1 MKTFVPSC
9 LTVAAVA
16 ALFASS
22 AALADITVGVSLP
35 LTGPGSGLGIPMSN
49 GLKMWPTTLGGEK
62 VKLVILDDATDPT
75 KGVQNARRLINEDK
89 VDVII
94 GSGVTPVAVAM
105 ADVAAEAKT
114 VQLALS
120 PIGLPAGKDGWSF
133 RMPQSNGVM
142 ANAMVAHMQKQGVKS
157 VAFLGYTDAYGEQWL
172 QALTPLLDKAGI
184 KLVASERFA
193 RADTSVTAQA
203 LKLAAA
209 NPDAMVV
216 VASGSGAAMPQL
228 GLIDRGFKGKIY
240 QTHAAATKD
249 LMRVGG
255 KAMEGTFVTAGP
267 VVVAEQLPDSHP
279 SKALGV
285 KFNADYEKINGAG
298 SRNQFAAH
306 AFDTALI
313 LDRVVPV
320 ALKAGKPGTAEFRA
334 ALKDALESAPAL
346 AVSHGVIDFTPTDHW
361 GYRPDTGVVMKV
373 VNGEWSLEK

>member
-1 MKTFVPSC
+1 MKPLLKTT
-9 LTVAAVA
+9 LAAAA
-16 ALFASS
+16 ALLASG
-22 AALADITVGVSLP
+22 AALADITIGVSLP

-49 GLKMWPTTLGGEK
+49 GVKMWPATIGGEK
-62 VKLVILDDATDPT
+62 VKLIILDDATDPT

-94 GSGVTPVAVAM
+94 GSGITPVAIAI

-120 PIGLPAGKDGWSF
+120 PIGLPAGKDAWSF

-142 ANAMVAHMQKQGVKS
+142 AIAMVAHMQKLGVKS
-157 VAFLGYTDAYGEQWL
+157 VGFLGYTDAFGEQWL

-184 KLVASERFA
+184 KLVGAERFA

-203 LKLAAA
+203 LKLSAA
-209 NPDAMVV
+209 NPDAMVIF
-216 VASGSGAAMPQL
+216 ASGSGAAMPQL
-228 GLIDRGFKGKIY
+228 GLIERGYKGKFY
-240 QTHAAATKD
+240 QTHGAATKD

-279 SKALGV
+279 SKAIGV
-285 KFNADYEKINGAG
+285 KFNAAYEQINGAG

-306 AFDTALI
+306 SYDTSLI
-313 LDRVVPV
+313 LDKVVPI
-320 ALKAGKPGTAEFRA
+320 ALKKGKPGTPEFRA
-334 ALKDALESAPAL
+334 ALKDALESTPAL
-346 AVSHGVIDFTPTDHW
+346 AVSHGVLNFTPADHW

>member
-1 MKTFVPSC
+1 MKPL
-9 LTVAAVA
+9 LTTTLAAAA
-16 ALFASS
+16 ALLASS
-22 AALADITVGVSLP
+22 AALADITIGVSLP

-49 GLKMWPTTLGGEK
+49 GVKMWPATIGGEK
-62 VKLVILDDATDPT
+62 VKLIILDDATDPT

-94 GSGVTPVAVAM
+94 GSGITPVAIAI

-120 PIGLPAGKDGWSF
+120 PIGLPAGKDAWSF

-142 ANAMVAHMQKQGVKS
+142 AIAMVAHMQKLGVKS
-157 VAFLGYTDAYGEQWL
+157 VGFLGYTDAFGEQWL

-184 KLVASERFA
+184 KLVGAERFA

-203 LKLAAA
+203 LKLSAA
-209 NPDAMVV
+209 NPDAMVI

-228 GLIDRGFKGKIY
+228 GLIERGYRGKFY
-240 QTHAAATKD
+240 QTHGAATKD

-279 SKALGV
+279 SKAIGV
-285 KFNADYEKINGAG
+285 KFNAAYEQINGAG

-306 AFDTALI
+306 SYDTSLI
-313 LDRVVPV
+313 LEKVVPI
-320 ALKAGKPGTAEFRA
+320 ALKKGKPGTPEFRA
-334 ALKDALESAPAL
+334 ALKDALESTPAL
-346 AVSHGVIDFTPTDHW
+346 AVSHGVLNFTPADHW

>member
-1 MKTFVPSC
+1 MKRVLKIMLATAT
-9 LTVAAVA
+9 L
-16 ALFASS
+16 LAS
-22 AALADITVGVSLP
+22 AGALADITIGVSLS
-35 LTGPGSGLGIPMSN
+35 LTGPGSGLGIPMNN
-49 GLKMWPTTLGGEK
+49 GVKMWPATIGGEK
-62 VKLVILDDATDPT
+62 IKVVVLDDATDPT
-75 KGVQNARRLINEDK
+75 KGVQNARRLVNEDK

-94 GSGVTPVAVAM
+94 GSGVTPVAIAI

-120 PIGLPAGKDGWSF
+120 PIGLPPGKDAWTF

-142 ANAMVAHMQKQGVKS
+142 AIAMVAHMQKLGVKS
-157 VAFLGYTDAYGEQWL
+157 VGFLGYTDAFGEQWL

-184 KLVASERFA
+184 KLVGSERFA

-203 LKLAAA
+203 LKLTAA
-209 NPDAMVV
+209 NPDAMVI

-228 GLIDRGFKGKIY
+228 GLIERGYKGKIY
-240 QTHAAATKD
+240 QTHGAATKD

-255 KAMEGTFVTAGP
+255 KATEGTFVTAGP

-285 KFNADYEKINGAG
+285 KFNAAYEQIHGAG

-306 AFDTALI
+306 SYDASLM
-313 LDRVVPV
+313 LDKVVPI
-320 ALKAGKPGTAEFRA
+320 ALKKGKPGTPEFRA
-334 ALKDALESAPAL
+334 ALKEALESTPSL
-346 AVSHGVIDFTPTDHW
+346 AVSHGVLDFTPADHW

>member
-1 MKTFVPSC
+1 MKRVLKIMLATAT
-9 LTVAAVA
+9 L
-16 ALFASS
+16 LAS
-22 AALADITVGVSLP
+22 AGALADITIGVSLS
-35 LTGPGSGLGIPMSN
+35 LTGPGSGLGIPMNN
-49 GLKMWPTTLGGEK
+49 GVKMWPATIGGEK
-62 VKLVILDDATDPT
+62 IKVVVLDDATDPT
-75 KGVQNARRLINEDK
+75 KGVQNARRLVNEDK

-94 GSGVTPVAVAM
+94 GSGVTPVAIAI

-120 PIGLPAGKDGWSF
+120 PIGLPPGKDAWTF

-142 ANAMVAHMQKQGVKS
+142 AIAMVAHMQKLGVKS
-157 VAFLGYTDAYGEQWL
+157 VGFLGYTDAFGEQWL

-184 KLVASERFA
+184 KLVGSERFA

-203 LKLAAA
+203 LKLTAAS
-209 NPDAMVV
+209 PDAMVI

-228 GLIDRGFKGKIY
+228 GLIERGYKGKIY
-240 QTHAAATKD
+240 QTHAAATRD

-255 KAMEGTFVTAGP
+255 KATEGTFVTSGP

-285 KFNADYEKINGAG
+285 KFNAAYEQIHGAG

-306 AFDTALI
+306 SYDASLM
-313 LDRVVPV
+313 LDKVVPI
-320 ALKAGKPGTAEFRA
+320 ALKKGKPGTPEFRA
-334 ALKDALESAPAL
+334 ALKEALESTPSL
-346 AVSHGVIDFTPTDHW
+346 AVSHGVLDFTPADHW